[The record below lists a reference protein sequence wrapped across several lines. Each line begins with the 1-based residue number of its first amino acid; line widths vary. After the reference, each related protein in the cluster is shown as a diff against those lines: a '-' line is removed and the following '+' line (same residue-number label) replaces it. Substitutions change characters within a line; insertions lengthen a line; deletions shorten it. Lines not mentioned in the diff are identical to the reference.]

1 MKKLLLASQSP
12 RRRELMQYLEVPFGV
27 VSPTSTEVYDS
38 SKTLRE
44 QIEAIAY
51 DKAKSVIDS
60 NEESIIIG
68 ADTIVTID
76 GEILGKPHSEEE
88 AVSMLQKLSGR
99 SHEVIT
105 GVAIVSSL
113 KEVVFSTVAKV
124 HFFELTEEEIKNYVD
139 SKEPMDKAGSY
150 SIQGYA
156 SRFVS
161 GIEGDFYTVMGLP
174 VSALY
179 QELKKGG
186 F

>member
-1 MKKLLLASQSP
+1 MKKIILASQSP

-27 VSPTSTEVYDS
+27 VSPTSKEVYDS
-38 SKTLRE
+38 TKTLTE
-44 QIEAIAY
+44 QIESIAF
-51 DKAKSVIDS
+51 DKAMSVLTQHNDS
-60 NEESIIIG
+60 IVIG
-68 ADTIVTID
+68 SDTIVTID
-76 GEILGKPHSEEE
+76 GEILGKPHSEED
-88 AVSMLQKLSGR
+88 AKAMLHKLSGKD
-99 SHEVIT
+99 HDVIT
-105 GVAIVSSL
+105 GVAIVSSE
-113 KEVVFSTVAKV
+113 KEVVFSVTTKV
-124 HFFELTEEEIKNYVD
+124 HFYPLSDQEIDDYVA